1 MLFNLFNRDKEKPQK
16 KEDNY
21 LTLRIRETVMET
33 ADTMTVYFEQP
44 EPFLEYQA
52 GQFLTLILE
61 IDGKQVRRSYSLCTS
76 PFVDPF
82 PGITVK
88 RLKGGLVSN
97 YINDHFFPGKRVG
110 VMKPLGK
117 FVTTYHSENRQVY
130 GMIAGGSGITPIMGI
145 VKSILV
151 NEPHAKIHLLYCSRS
166 LEMVIFRE
174 VLEELQKKFPGRL
187 LVSHQLSQPEAEWE
201 GSCGRLDQEKVKQFY
216 LENFGSFEP
225 NQKFFICGPEGL
237 METSRNGLQ
246 QLSIPEEAI
255 LTESFYL
262 DKEEDNSEADLGDVI
277 SRPVKIILEGEEY
290 AFDVGP
296 KKTILEA
303 GLDEGLDMPYSC
315 QSGLCTACMG
325 KLISGEVKM
334 DEDAGLSEQEIKAGY
349 ILCCSSKPAG
359 SDVVIQIE

>member
-1 MLFNLFNRDKEKPQK
+1 MLFNLFNREKSSK

-21 LTLRIRETVMET
+21 LTLRIRETVVET

-44 EPFLEYQA
+44 EPFLDYQP

-61 IDGKQVRRSYSLCTS
+61 INGKQERRSYSLCTS

-88 RLKGGLVSN
+88 RLNGGLVSN
-97 YINDHFFPGKRVG
+97 YINDHFFPGKRVA
-110 VMKPLGK
+110 VMKPLGN
-117 FVTTYHSENRQVY
+117 FVTNYHSDNRQHY
-130 GMIAGGSGITPIMGI
+130 GLIAGGSGITPIMGI
-145 VKSILV
+145 LKSILV
-151 NEPHAKIHLLYCSRS
+151 NEPHAQIHLLYCSRS
-166 LEMVIFRE
+166 REMIIFRE
-174 VLEELQKKFPGRL
+174 LLEDLQEKFPDRL
-187 LVSHQLSQPEAEWE
+187 AVSHQLSQPEAGWE
-201 GSCGRLDQEKVKQFY
+201 GDRGRLDQEKVKQFY
-216 LENFGSFEP
+216 LKNFKFFEA
-225 NQKFFICGPEGL
+225 NQKFFVCGPEGL
-237 METSRNGLQ
+237 MDISQDALR
-246 QLSIPEEAI
+246 QLGIPKELI
-255 LTESFYL
+255 LKESFHL
-262 DKEEDNSEADLGDVI
+262 EKEKSAQEEGLTDVV

-325 KLISGEVKM
+325 KLISGEVNM
-334 DEDAGLSEQEIKAGY
+334 DEDAGLSEQEIKSGY
-349 ILCCSSKPAG
+349 ILCCSSKPKG